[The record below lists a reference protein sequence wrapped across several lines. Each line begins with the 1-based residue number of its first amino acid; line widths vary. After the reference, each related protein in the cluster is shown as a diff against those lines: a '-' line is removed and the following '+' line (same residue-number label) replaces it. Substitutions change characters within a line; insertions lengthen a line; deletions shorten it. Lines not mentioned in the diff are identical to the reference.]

1 MSDKTEEINLKIQSL
16 RELKNIEYKKPEN
29 KTSEYQKRLFKN
41 KEVLTYLIR
50 DRGLKLETIKHFKL
64 GLTEKNLIA
73 IPIYKN
79 NELINYKF
87 RTIPP
92 SEKLFTQVK
101 GCETWVFNDEGIKEG
116 KEKKEI
122 IICEGQF
129 DLLSLWQNG
138 FTNVIS
144 LNAGTQSIGSW
155 IEELDE
161 IETLYINLDS
171 DDAGKEGAKKLAERL
186 GIEKCINVTLPEKD
200 PNDFF
205 KKYSAEDYKNVL
217 LNSTK
222 FPIQDVI
229 NISELFDEIKKNPTF
244 VHDFQFPF
252 SSLQNLTGGFSR
264 GQVITI
270 SAPSNHGKSVWTWNV
285 LTGIA
290 KKKLPILYVPLED
303 RIRYFGRNI
312 FNILANEPVWK
323 FTEEQWEALR
333 MKVLDFP
340 FFIYTG
346 LEDFN
351 LDVFKNLV
359 EKGRKLYGIEIF
371 AIDYLDF
378 LITGRKSEHEEISD
392 IMKKLALIAR
402 EYDITIFLLVQ
413 IRKKKDGDEGWNKIP
428 SIESLGGS
436 AKIRQVSHMCLMLFQ
451 DFKNGGTSSLL
462 VQVQK
467 NREGK
472 KHNSRDDFFTW
483 GVDFETSIMNDNFYE

>member
-16 RELKNIEYKKPEN
+16 RELKNIEYK
-29 KTSEYQKRLFKN
+29 KRLFKN

-101 GCETWVFNDEGIKEG
+101 GCQTWVFNDEGIKEG

-161 IETLYINLDS
+161 IETLNINLDS

-186 GIEKCINVTLPEKD
+186 GIEKCINVTLPKKD

-229 NISELFDEIKKNPTF
+229 NISDLFDEI
-244 VHDFQFPF
+244 
-252 SSLQNLTGGFSR
+252 
-264 GQVITI
+264 
-270 SAPSNHGKSVWTWNV
+270 
-285 LTGIA
+285 
-290 KKKLPILYVPLED
+290 
-303 RIRYFGRNI
+303 
-312 FNILANEPVWK
+312 
-323 FTEEQWEALR
+323 
-333 MKVLDFP
+333 
-340 FFIYTG
+340 
-346 LEDFN
+346 
-351 LDVFKNLV
+351 
-359 EKGRKLYGIEIF
+359 
-371 AIDYLDF
+371 
-378 LITGRKSEHEEISD
+378 
-392 IMKKLALIAR
+392 
-402 EYDITIFLLVQ
+402 
-413 IRKKKDGDEGWNKIP
+413 
-428 SIESLGGS
+428 
-436 AKIRQVSHMCLMLFQ
+436 
-451 DFKNGGTSSLL
+451 
-462 VQVQK
+462 
-467 NREGK
+467 
-472 KHNSRDDFFTW
+472 
-483 GVDFETSIMNDNFYE
+483 